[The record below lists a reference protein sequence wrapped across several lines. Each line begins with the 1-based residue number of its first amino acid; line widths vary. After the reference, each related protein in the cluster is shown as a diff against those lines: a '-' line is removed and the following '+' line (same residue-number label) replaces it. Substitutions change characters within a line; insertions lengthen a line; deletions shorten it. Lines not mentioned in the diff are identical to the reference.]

1 MVLKLLKGNNHVD
14 SRGTLF
20 YNNDFDATA
29 LVTLFCIEE

>member
-1 MVLKLLKGNNHVD
+1 MIPKLIKGNNQSD

-29 LVTLFCIEE
+29 LVTLFCIGE